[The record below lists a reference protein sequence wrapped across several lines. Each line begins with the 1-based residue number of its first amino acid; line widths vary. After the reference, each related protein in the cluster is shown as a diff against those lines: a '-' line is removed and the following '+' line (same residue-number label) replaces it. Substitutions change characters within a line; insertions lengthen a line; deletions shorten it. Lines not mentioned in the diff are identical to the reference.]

1 MRTLRSFYLNHLKR
15 KMFNRIVL
23 LYSMAAVVL
32 FAFASGFMY
41 PYQYQRVIPLTT
53 ARCVQLVVDKPTQ
66 GGDTAARSY
75 GLEVMGLNAAD

>member
-32 FAFASGFMY
+32 FAFASGLMYLY
-41 PYQYQRVIPLTT
+41 PYQRAI
-53 ARCVQLVVDKPTQ
+53 R
-66 GGDTAARSY
+66 
-75 GLEVMGLNAAD
+75 